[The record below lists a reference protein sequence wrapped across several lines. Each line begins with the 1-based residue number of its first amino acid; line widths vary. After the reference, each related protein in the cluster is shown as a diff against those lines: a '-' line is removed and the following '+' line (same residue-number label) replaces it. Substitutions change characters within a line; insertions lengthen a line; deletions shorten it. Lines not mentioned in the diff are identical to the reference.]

1 MLHIITVLD
10 QMMRHKKEIFEY
22 IYYLMGWRVQS
33 AKQGERAIIIVQ
45 QSSDDLDL
53 QIKIVIGRSL
63 FDLIADHFLP
73 FF

>member
-45 QSSDDLDL
+45 YIL
-53 QIKIVIGRSL
+53 
-63 FDLIADHFLP
+63 
-73 FF
+73 

>member
-1 MLHIITVLD
+1 MYIFYTRATIVMGQGLSQDWPGLD
-10 QMMRHKKEIFEY
+10 F
-22 IYYLMGWRVQS
+22 LGLD
-33 AKQGERAIIIVQ
+33 